1 MSILLAL
8 IPPLTWG
15 ATGIIGTKMGG
26 SAAQQTF
33 GESCGALLLG
43 IGVYLFFV
51 MPTGIEVTGRIW
63 LVGLFSGLFWSV
75 GTAGQFIAYKKMGV
89 SAAFPLSTAAQIV
102 SNAILA
108 AAVLGEWINIQMW
121 AFGVI
126 SIALVT
132 TGALL
137 IAARSKAEK
146 RISKKRPTSY
156 AEGIIAILVSTTGF
170 ALYFI
175 FPNMLVKFGFI
186 SQQIHNANN
195 GINYM
200 TAIVTPQAVGQVI
213 GSILIA
219 IFVLHERGL
228 FSIPSA
234 KNLVTGIDWAIGNLF
249 MFISAANPAIGQA
262 TAATLSQLG
271 IIVGTFGGIYIL
283 NEHKTGD
290 QMVKI
295 ILGTVLV
302 IIGSILI
309 TNLKVL

>member
-8 IPPLTWG
+8 IPPLAWG

-51 MPTGIEVTGRIW
+51 MPNGVEVTGRIW

-89 SAAFPLSTAAQIV
+89 SAAFPLSTAGQIIA
-102 SNAILA
+102 NALLA
-108 AAVLGEWINIQMW
+108 AEILNEWITIKMW
-121 AFGVI
+121 IFGVL

-132 TGALL
+132 LGALL

-146 RISKKRPTSY
+146 KITKKRPVSY
-156 AEGIIAILVSTTGF
+156 GEGIAAILASTAGF

-175 FPNMLVKFGFI
+175 FPNMLFKFGFI
-186 SQQIHNANN
+186 SPAIHNANN

-200 TAIVTPQAVGQVI
+200 TAIVTPQAVGQVVGSFLI
-213 GSILIA
+213 GFFFLQ
-219 IFVLHERGL
+219 ERKL
-228 FSIPSA
+228 LTKPAA
-234 KNLVTGIDWAIGNLF
+234 KNIVTGIDWAIGNLF
-249 MFISAANPAIGQA
+249 MFISAANPSIGQA

-283 NEHKTGD
+283 HEHKTGD

-295 ILGTVLV
+295 VLGTILV
-302 IIGSILI
+302 IVGSILI
-309 TNLKVL
+309 TNLKVI